1 MNLSLQTAR
10 ALTRR
15 QFFSSSG
22 LCLGGIALSQLMGR
36 KVAASTAIVSEPDAL
51 RPTLARPAPLPGRA
65 RAIIYLHMSGAP
77 PALDLYDYKP
87 ELKRLHMQPCPD
99 SFLKNQRFAFIKGVP
114 KMLGPPHPFRQSGQ
128 SGGWFSTLIPHIASV
143 ADDICVVRSMW
154 TDQFNH
160 APAEL
165 FLFTGNMRAGQP
177 SLGSWLTYGLGSEN
191 QD

>member
-1 MNLSLQTAR
+1 MNISLQTAR

-15 QFFSSSG
+15 QFFASSG
-22 LCLGGIALSQLMGR
+22 LCLVGIALGSLMSGTSS
-36 KVAASTAIVSEPDAL
+36 AMQTEAEPDPL
-51 RPTLARPAPLPGRA
+51 KPMIPRPAPRPSRA

-87 ELKRLHMQPCPD
+87 ELNRLHMQPCQD

-114 KMLGPPHPFRQSGQ
+114 KMLGSPHPFRQSGQ
-128 SGGWFSTLIPHIASV
+128 SGGWFSSKIPHIASI

-165 FLFTGNMRAGQP
+165 FLFTGN
-177 SLGSWLTYGLGSEN
+177 
-191 QD
+191 